1 MSLVVIGAYM
11 NPLCFTYEKT
21 LALKIEIT
29 YGLKIAQLVFGPR
42 FWPQSYGLNY
52 GVVLHATQKYGD
64 APPPLK
70 NALEYPENPSV
81 WHRITENQCICQ
93 ESSQVSS

>member
-11 NPLCFTYEKT
+11 NPLGFTYEKT

-29 YGLKIAQLVFGPR
+29 YGLKIAQLVFEPR

-52 GVVLHATQKYGD
+52 GVVLHVTQKYGD

-70 NALEYPENPSV
+70 NALEYQEHPLV

-93 ESSQVSS
+93 ENSQVSS